1 MKRLYLNQE
10 KIKAKRGEARKAR
23 NPDSGA
29 VFSTCKA
36 I

>member
-1 MKRLYLNQE
+1 MKGLYLNQE
-10 KIKAKRGEARKAR
+10 KIKAKREEAKKAR

-29 VFSTCKA
+29 VFSTCKT